1 MPARVVPECDCLRS
15 TPRGRPVLRET
26 LLNIRTR
33 STSPRLHGLTLCAA
47 AALAPWAAYAQTSDL
62 PVTAQQRSTAQ
73 QVAQSGVALSD
84 LAANAPDAYT
94 IKRGDTLWDI
104 SKLFLK
110 TPWRWPELWGMNL
123 NDIRNPH
130 RIYPGQMLV
139 LERSGGRARL
149 RMGQAVGGGDGGT
162 VRLSPRVRSEA
173 AVEPI
178 TTVSLHLLAPF
189 FQEVGLFN
197 VDDLALAPRIVAG
210 PDERV
215 VMGKGDNAYVV
226 GSIPSERQWSV
237 FRTAR
242 QLIDPGTKEVLAYE
256 ARLLG
261 AAEYVRAGET
271 RTAADGTTSL
281 VPATFR
287 ITNVRSEITAGDR
300 LLPRPLVD
308 PDINFV
314 PRAPDKPIAGQVVS
328 VYGDGLI
335 AGQNQIVAINRGTN
349 AGIER
354 GHVLAVL
361 RDGRFV
367 TDRGDGKALQVK
379 LPDER
384 HGLML
389 VFRAYERVSYA
400 LLLQVEHP
408 VRAGDKFEQP

>member
-1 MPARVVPECDCLRS
+1 MNNRALP
-15 TPRGRPVLRET
+15 
-26 LLNIRTR
+26 
-33 STSPRLHGLTLCAA
+33 LTLPVRCLAATCAV
-47 AALAPWAAYAQTSDL
+47 AALVSTALDVKAQARDL
-62 PVTAQQRSTAQ
+62 TVTPEQRNTAQ
-73 QVAQSGVALSD
+73 QVAQAGVALAD
-84 LAANAPDAYT
+84 LAPNAPDAYT

-123 NDIRNPH
+123 NEVRNPH
-130 RIYPGQMLV
+130 LIYPGQTLV
-139 LERSGGRARL
+139 LEKSGDRARL
-149 RMGQAVGGGDGGT
+149 RMGQAGSAGGGEGAT
-162 VRLSPRVRSEA
+162 VKLSPRVRSEP

-178 TTVSLHLLAPF
+178 TTVSLHLIAPF

-197 VDDLALAPRIVAG
+197 GDELALAPRIVAG

-215 VMGKGDNAYVV
+215 VLGKGDHAYVM
-226 GSIPSERQWSV
+226 GTIASERQWSV
-237 FRTAR
+237 FRSAR
-242 QLIDPGTKEVLAYE
+242 QLVDPATKEVLAYE

-261 AAEYVRAGET
+261 SAEYVRPGET
-271 RTAADGTTSL
+271 RNAADGSTQI

-287 ITNVRSEITAGDR
+287 ITGVRSEITAGDR
-300 LLPRPLVD
+300 MLAGPIVD

-314 PRAPDKPIAGQVVS
+314 PRSPAKPVAGQVVS
-328 VYGDGLI
+328 VYGDSLI
-335 AGQNQIVAINRGTN
+335 AGQNQIVALNRGAN

-367 TDRGDGKALQVK
+367 TDRNDGRPTQVK

-389 VFRAYERVSYA
+389 VFRVYDRVSYA
-400 LLLQVEHP
+400 LLLNVQSP